1 LDPVLVGFE
10 LGKLKKQQPTY
21 FQAICPACRAV
32 NKVSISQMQAD
43 LDSVAEE
50 SKVMLAEYEQKKAE
64 ARAEKQARNKEK
76 AKAASK

>member
-64 ARAEKQARNKEK
+64 ARAEKQARNREK